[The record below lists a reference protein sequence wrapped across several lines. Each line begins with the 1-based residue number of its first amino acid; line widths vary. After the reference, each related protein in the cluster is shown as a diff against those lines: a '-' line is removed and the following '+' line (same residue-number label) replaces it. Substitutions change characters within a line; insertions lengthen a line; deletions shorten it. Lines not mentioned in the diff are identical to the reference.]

1 MKKIILESN
10 LNKELK
16 EKMLVLFNDIEAYVN
31 EQIAETSY
39 TTRKIY
45 APVEITFNENEIVR
59 VGLAND
65 LYFENY
71 KDIDTLDKEFEN
83 DEFNQ
88 FDRNGVIEGLIPMN
102 LSNKKALIFI
112 PGIHIPRTHENDED
126 IFKTVDSS
134 VFFK

>member
-16 EKMLVLFNDIEAYVN
+16 EKMLVLFNNIEAYVN
-31 EQIAETSY
+31 EQIAETNY

-45 APVEITFNENEIVR
+45 TPVEITFNENEIVR
-59 VGLAND
+59 VGLVND

-71 KDIDTLDKEFEN
+71 KDVDALDKEFEN

-88 FDRNGVIEGLIPMN
+88 FDKNGVIEGLISMN

-112 PGIHIPRTHENDED
+112 PGIHISRAHEDDTD

-134 VFFK
+134 MFFK